1 MSITT
6 VTRKGQVTI
15 PKQVRKAL
23 GLKEKDRVAINIEGE
38 KAVIRK
44 VPSLLEMQGS
54 VKVPRDVKG
63 LTWKQIERRA
73 HTHQAMQAA
82 ETRADYSAARTRKKR

>member
-6 VTRKGQVTI
+6 VTKKGQVTI

-23 GLKEKDRVAINIEGE
+23 GLKERDRVAINIEGE

-54 VKVPRDVKG
+54 VRVPKDAKG

-73 HTHQAMQAA
+73 HEYQASRAA
-82 ETRADYSAARTRKKR
+82 ERKATYAVRTRKKK